1 MVFQRRQAE
10 ISIGETE
17 FFFFRPPFFAENV
30 KKFSSRRNR
39 RLPFPSIQTEGDA
52 PFLSVDI

>member
-1 MVFQRRQAE
+1 M
-10 ISIGETE
+10 GETE

-52 PFLSVDI
+52 PFLSIDIGNEGGICL